1 MIFTLGPLSFQI
13 NLSKNLINKHN
24 IYNNS
29 IEENLYNDKDKIL
42 LNIGGG
48 NFKHNKWKIL
58 DFYSNTNNKKNKI
71 DILYDLNSL
80 QKLPIENDSVSII
93 YTSHTIEHVYKN
105 KFDFLFKEFYRIIDK
120 NNGTIRL
127 VYPDIDIC
135 YDAYKRN
142 DKNFFYLSN
151 SSESLEKSFVK
162 IFAMNIL
169 DKNSG
174 CSKNDIE
181 IKNII
186 ENNNK
191 IDALNILEKISD
203 NHNTNF
209 FRPDYHRS
217 WWNHNLIKE
226 YLEKNNFKNIEKS
239 AFGQSKIDILRNTNL
254 FDNTHPKY
262 SSYTEATF

>member
-1 MIFTLGPLSFQI
+1 MMRPLV
-13 NLSKNLINKHN
+13 
-24 IYNNS
+24 
-29 IEENLYNDKDKIL
+29 
-42 LNIGGG
+42 
-48 NFKHNKWKIL
+48 
-58 DFYSNTNNKKNKI
+58 FYSNTNNKKNKI

-80 QKLPIENDSVSII
+80 QTLPIEDDSVSII

-135 YDAYKRN
+135 YDAYKRK
-142 DKNFFYLSN
+142 DKNFFYLSDN
-151 SSESLEKSFVK
+151 SESLEKSFVK
-162 IFAMNIL
+162 IFAMNLL
-169 DKNSG
+169 DENSG

-181 IKNII
+181 IKEII
-186 ENNNK
+186 EKNSK
-191 IDALNILEKISD
+191 IDALKLLESISD